1 MVLGLGGMALFS
13 GCQNRAHTDL
23 YQQRIANEVRIL
35 EDQLYEADYENRKLR
50 DELERAKGR
59 VSTDAV
65 APRHSQRKSQSDYGP
80 PIPSPD
86 PLSNGPL
93 SNGPLSNGPIYGP
106 NRSIDSFDMEND
118 FGDSLID
125 PGQAVPMDRLNNP
138 FTDEPSGND
147 LPGSDV
153 PGPGGSKR
161 SGNKRDQPLVDPAP
175 RMLPP
180 PIGVPEPPGKSD
192 TEISPI
198 EPGEILPPPSS
209 NGKGQPKPPG
219 QIILPDAAKATQ
231 QEISAPETLQLHT
244 GLSGGHQSDNDHEVD
259 GLYLVINALD
269 HYGKTVNLE
278 DFEIDA
284 EMSIVILDP
293 AREPSEAKIGRWE
306 FSAEE
311 VSELIRSRPLS
322 GFHVPVIW
330 QDVEPEGDEVIVH
343 VRLRSEG
350 DEMRCNGRVKVAE
363 SGVIAKWTPRGD
375 SEKR

>member
-1 MVLGLGGMALFS
+1 MALFS

-65 APRHSQRKSQSDYGP
+65 APRHSQHKSQSDYGP

-86 PLSNGPL
+86 PL

-153 PGPGGSKR
+153 PGPAGSKR

>member
-65 APRHSQRKSQSDYGP
+65 APRHSQHKSQSDYGP

-86 PLSNGPL
+86 PL

-153 PGPGGSKR
+153 PGPAGSKR
-161 SGNKRDQPLVDPAP
+161 GGNKRDQPLVDPAP

>member
-1 MVLGLGGMALFS
+1 M
-13 GCQNRAHTDL
+13 

-50 DELERAKGR
+50 DELERIKSRGSAGTAE
-59 VSTDAV
+59 S
-65 APRHSQRKSQSDYGP
+65 RHHRSKSQSDYGP

-86 PLSNGPL
+86 PMSSGPL
-93 SNGPLSNGPIYGP
+93 YGVP
-106 NRSIDSFDMEND
+106 ESIDSFDLEQD

-138 FTDEPSGND
+138 FTDEPGGMD
-147 LPGSDV
+147 APRSDV
-153 PGPGGSKR
+153 PRPNESKR
-161 SGNKRDQPLVDPAP
+161 SGDNREQPLVDPAP
-175 RMLPP
+175 RVLPP

-192 TEISPI
+192 TEVAPI

-219 QIILPDAAKATQ
+219 QIILPDAAEATQ
-231 QEISAPETLQLHT
+231 EEISAPETLQLHT
-244 GLSGGHQSDNDHEVD
+244 GLSGGHQSDNDHDVD

-330 QDVEPEGDEVIVH
+330 QDVEPQSDEVIVH

-350 DEMRCNGRVKVAE
+350 DEMRCKGRVQVAE
-363 SGVIAKWTPRGD
+363 TGVIAKWTPRGD
-375 SEKR
+375 AEKR